1 MSILIFRHMDVVV
14 ACIKNKKIR
23 ILFLNLLLKTWSLI
37 TTEKVVKF
45 QDFKLKRKLEGII
58 SS

>member
-1 MSILIFRHMDVVV
+1 MDVVV